1 MLTLNVARKVAL
13 EQPTEESR
21 SWKHAPKAGAWQ
33 STGSSSRIRTEIA
46 VFLTLSQTRDPEQS
60 GHPQT
65 SRPTARQRPAD
76 RKNPRHAAQP
86 DPGSDTKKAGPK
98 LPTRLF
104 MQFLVITRQQVTNRV
119 FTPQVPS
126 RASTKMET
134 PESRHREHAASC
146 KPTEPHGR
154 PQTAVE

>member
-13 EQPTEESR
+13 EQPTEDSDLWEQ
-21 SWKHAPKAGAWQ
+21 APKGGAPQ

-76 RKNPRHAAQP
+76 RKNQRHEAQP

-104 MQFLVITRQQVTNRV
+104 MQFLVITRQHVTNRV
-119 FTPQVPS
+119 FTQQVPS
-126 RASTKMET
+126 RASTETET
-134 PESRHREHAASC
+134 PESPHQAHAASC